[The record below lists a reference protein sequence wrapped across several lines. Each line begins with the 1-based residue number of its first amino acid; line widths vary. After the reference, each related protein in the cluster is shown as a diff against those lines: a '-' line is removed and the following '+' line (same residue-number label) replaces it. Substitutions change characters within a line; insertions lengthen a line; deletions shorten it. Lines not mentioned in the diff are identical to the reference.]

1 LSSISLYVSRVSTII
16 YYLGASEKYGMIR
29 GVAFGGRG
37 LISGELLYHIKILKI
52 LVEENS
58 TNIK

>member
-1 LSSISLYVSRVSTII
+1 
-16 YYLGASEKYGMIR
+16 MIR

-52 LVEENS
+52 LVEGNS